1 MTKRASFDCKTWA
14 VNPQNRSPLTFVPDH
29 LIGIEPP
36 ELSYEPCR
44 WATLRTNN
52 VEEMAEIWD
61 SETPTVLVCNDTKL
75 RGRDFVLL
83 SKRLFDE
90 ISTPLQEL
98 YRGRAAIRVDIEMIS
113 ASVEALK
120 HTLNSLIGTLG
131 EDGEP
136 PVESAKAAL
145 ANVKVLEVQIHRI
158 SASVVVARHDDTPP
172 SPLGY
177 EERRLAKELLVAEES
192 DDQTEGLG
200 GNYEPGG

>member
-1 MTKRASFDCKTWA
+1 MTKPASFDRKTWG
-14 VNPQNRSPLTFVPDH
+14 VNPQNRSPLTFVPDD
-29 LIGIEPP
+29 LVGFEPP
-36 ELSYEPCR
+36 DLSYEPCR
-44 WATLRTNN
+44 WATLRTKN
-52 VEEMAEIWD
+52 VEDMAQIWD
-61 SETPTVLVCNDTKL
+61 SETPTVLVCTDTKL

-83 SKRLFDE
+83 SKRLLDE

-113 ASVEALK
+113 ASVQAIK

-158 SASVVVARHDDTPP
+158 SASVVFARHDGTPP
-172 SPLGY
+172 SPLGS
-177 EERRLAKELLVAEES
+177 EERRLAKELLDDEES
-192 DDQTEGLG
+192 DDQPEGLVR
-200 GNYEPGG
+200 EL